1 MGPCWITQNP
11 IIILV
16 LLLTQMV
23 NDGVILMKSILKLVE
38 ELTF

>member
-16 LLLTQMV
+16 SLLTQMV
-23 NDGVILMKSILKLVE
+23 NDGIILMKSILKLVE